1 MVLLT
6 IPIALSSVLAHV
18 ANSYQPTLQR
28 LVIRVLWMPIIFGV
42 DNWMA
47 LRYKGFA
54 LYWTALTG
62 WYEAWVVYS
71 FYCYLEA
78 FLEQGSPRGSLARLP
93 VATEA
98 HDHPCMMPCCC
109 LRPWRMA
116 DGEFVRKC
124 KVGVLQY
131 ALVQTCCTAVTF
143 STQFYDKYHDGA
155 LSTAYAYMY
164 VTVAVNVSQI
174 TALYCLVLF
183 YHAFK
188 EPLQPLRPLSKFMC
202 VKLVIFFSFWQS
214 MVITALV
221 HFHKIRY
228 SSSWGNVDPH
238 TGECEGGGGNCYTVA
253 DVADGIQQFL
263 MCGEMLIAA
272 VAHLYAFPVSDYEHA
287 AGRQLS
293 TVAAA
298 AHMLSCSDAASDTLL
313 VIGCTVPA
321 ADAFGPPAEETAVK
335 AEAEA
340 PAAPAVPRVKRKKA
354 AKKAAP
360 LPPSEAEAE
369 AAEPET
375 PPEAAVECGTQMLN
389 AGAAAF
395 ANLSSIVCD
404 PGPSYPYGA
413 GSEKG
418 GSAKEP
424 PPLPPRDY
432 SPRDRKE

>member
-183 YHAFK
+183 YHATSHR
-188 EPLQPLRPLSKFMC
+188 LSDLRPLAKFLGIKII
-202 VKLVIFFSFWQS
+202 VFFTWYD
-214 MVITALV
+214 A
-221 HFHKIRY
+221 
-228 SSSWGNVDPH
+228 SSHVS
-238 TGECEGGGGNCYTVA
+238 VA
-253 DVADGIQQFL
+253 I
-263 MCGEMLIAA
+263 
-272 VAHLYAFPVSDYEHA
+272 P
-287 AGRQLS
+287 
-293 TVAAA
+293 
-298 AHMLSCSDAASDTLL
+298 
-313 VIGCTVPA
+313 
-321 ADAFGPPAEETAVK
+321 
-335 AEAEA
+335 
-340 PAAPAVPRVKRKKA
+340 
-354 AKKAAP
+354 
-360 LPPSEAEAE
+360 
-369 AAEPET
+369 
-375 PPEAAVECGTQMLN
+375 
-389 AGAAAF
+389 
-395 ANLSSIVCD
+395 
-404 PGPSYPYGA
+404 
-413 GSEKG
+413 
-418 GSAKEP
+418 
-424 PPLPPRDY
+424 
-432 SPRDRKE
+432 